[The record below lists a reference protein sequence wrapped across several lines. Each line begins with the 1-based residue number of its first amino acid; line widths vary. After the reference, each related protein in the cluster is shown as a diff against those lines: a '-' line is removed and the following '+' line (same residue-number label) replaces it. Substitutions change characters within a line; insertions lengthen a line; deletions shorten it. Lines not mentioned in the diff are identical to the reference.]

1 MSNQDMT
8 ALLKTPEGRVE
19 LRQYLIGKMEEGV
32 TLNNTELIFLVA
44 LNNMEG
50 DV

>member
-1 MSNQDMT
+1 MT
-8 ALLKTPEGRVE
+8 AMLKTAEGRIE